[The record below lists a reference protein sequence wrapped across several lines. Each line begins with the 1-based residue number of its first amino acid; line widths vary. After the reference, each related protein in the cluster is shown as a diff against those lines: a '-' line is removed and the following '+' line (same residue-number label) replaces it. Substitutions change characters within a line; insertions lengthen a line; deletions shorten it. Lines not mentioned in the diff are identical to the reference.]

1 MAPHRLH
8 SLVLF
13 RFYLNLN
20 SEQLIKNHLH
30 NYICTLYDAYFDGCP
45 VFKCHACYHS
55 YRGYMDQIFQNATVK
70 QNVYLCNLLVHSL
83 DSIKTEIALNLSLA
97 NIRVTACL

>member
-1 MAPHRLH
+1 
-8 SLVLF
+8 
-13 RFYLNLN
+13 
-20 SEQLIKNHLH
+20 
-30 NYICTLYDAYFDGCP
+30 
-45 VFKCHACYHS
+45 
-55 YRGYMDQIFQNATVK
+55 MDQIFQNATVK